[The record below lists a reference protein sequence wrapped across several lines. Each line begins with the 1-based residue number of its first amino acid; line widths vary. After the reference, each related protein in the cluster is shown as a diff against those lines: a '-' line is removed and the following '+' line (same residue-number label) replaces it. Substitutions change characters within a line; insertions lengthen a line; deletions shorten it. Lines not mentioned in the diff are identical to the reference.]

1 MNTFILDFENYNL
14 SEDEILSITEANT
27 HLLQKHYL
35 YALHELFA
43 AYYINILRRIEF
55 FGISLVLE
63 DINKNNLFEAIEV
76 DILKRWKKFDEI
88 DIIKSLRHL
97 KIINNQTYSLFFS
110 FYNTKSSISRNDE
123 ISEEYLFSFFNLL
136 KVELL
141 EHKFVKYD
149 KDKHKFERRKNRVI
163 EKRRKEDLKENDDL
177 KEETKT
183 EDISMIHPV
192 HLIIKEKLTAKELY
206 NIKDKKEDED
216 NDEIEAI
223 YI

>member
-1 MNTFILDFENYNL
+1 M
-14 SEDEILSITEANT
+14 
-27 HLLQKHYL
+27 
-35 YALHELFA
+35 
-43 AYYINILRRIEF
+43 
-55 FGISLVLE
+55 
-63 DINKNNLFEAIEV
+63 
-76 DILKRWKKFDEI
+76 KFDEI

-183 EDISMIHPV
+183 EDISMINPV

-206 NIKDKKEDED
+206 NIKDKKEDRKWTEGPIAD
-216 NDEIEAI
+216 QAHKNCKSFIYMKCRPHPTVDENGVKKIETRFFFVVSTI
-223 YI
+223 QISL

>member
-1 MNTFILDFENYNL
+1 
-14 SEDEILSITEANT
+14 
-27 HLLQKHYL
+27 
-35 YALHELFA
+35 
-43 AYYINILRRIEF
+43 
-55 FGISLVLE
+55 
-63 DINKNNLFEAIEV
+63 
-76 DILKRWKKFDEI
+76 
-88 DIIKSLRHL
+88 
-97 KIINNQTYSLFFS
+97 
-110 FYNTKSSISRNDE
+110 
-123 ISEEYLFSFFNLL
+123 LFSFFNLL

-149 KDKHKFERRKNRVI
+149 KEKHKFERRKNIVI

-177 KEETKT
+177 KKETKT

-192 HLIIKEKLTAKELY
+192 HLIIKEKLSAKELY